1 MNARGGMPR
10 SRSGLEILHHAQRP
24 VGPFWDYDI
33 FTTSRQPT
41 RFSALTIH
49 HLQVLVND
57 GDEWGWGGIDN
68 IKDGDSKLAHCFFG
82 IIEVNSR
89 NSISD
94 YGAKILDEKGVNL
107 SPRSGTFFVKIKA
120 NFDRYE
126 LSGLSAPPAYYTKID
141 PDTSIPLTFSS
152 IWVRSRDVDN
162 TDATPITKRTVSLAT
177 MRTLTNIADVLAS
190 GRGGSLSSATAV
202 LRQLIPM
209 NQKYHLQYKDKYPV
223 YPSALN
229 PSTDGPPRN
238 VHKGEVYHELARHAD
253 FIKAALMGQRPRQM
267 EASKWDTLQTD
278 ANHHRVRF
286 GHGEDK
292 PWEDK
297 SQSEE
302 EEDNLDGDAVLD
314 EQFSV
319 HQDPYPHASAEMSRL
334 RVGTSPPNDEGS
346 RTAYSSSV
354 TPQTVFEDFSP
365 EINNAE

>member
-126 LSGLSAPPAYYTKID
+126 LSASGSDRGTWITRRTRERAWWLSFIRDCCTPSTD
-141 PDTSIPLTFSS
+141 PDEPEVPP
-152 IWVRSRDVDN
+152 VRE
-162 TDATPITKRTVSLAT
+162 RTIEWLVH
-177 MRTLTNIADVLAS
+177 R
-190 GRGGSLSSATAV
+190 
-202 LRQLIPM
+202 
-209 NQKYHLQYKDKYPV
+209 YKDKYPV

-319 HQDPYPHASAEMSRL
+319 HQDPYPHASAYMSRL

>member
-57 GDEWGWGGIDN
+57 GDEWGWGGI
-68 IKDGDSKLAHCFFG
+68 
-82 IIEVNSR
+82 VNSR

-126 LSGLSAPPAYYTKID
+126 LSRLSAPPAYYTKID

-162 TDATPITKRTVSLAT
+162 
-177 MRTLTNIADVLAS
+177 
-190 GRGGSLSSATAV
+190 
-202 LRQLIPM
+202 
-209 NQKYHLQYKDKYPV
+209 YKDKYPV

-278 ANHHRVRF
+278 ANHHHVRF

-319 HQDPYPHASAEMSRL
+319 HQDPYPHASAYMSRL